1 MENMDYYYDK
11 IADLLLENHFI
22 EKRENF
28 KISKL
33 HYFEYCI
40 ENLLKDIDNKLKD
53 TMYEFTYDS
62 KFVFKILLSFDAI
75 RDLLSD
81 YDYSIKTFPVNDD
94 REAYF
99 AIGYAKPKLSKFD
112 ENKSII
118 KYFYEK
124 FRKNDKIK
132 GFIKDKISKFN
143 IKEIS
148 VTNWIMLIAGIIIG
162 LVITTL
168 FYLSDNQIKI
178 AYQEGIEVGQQQYQD
193 YIYNKYDSLIC
204 HLQKDQGVLFWKVI
218 YKYHYYLEILN
229 SNIF

>member
-11 IADLLLENHFI
+11 IADILLENHII
-22 EKRENF
+22 EKREDF

-40 ENLLKDIDNKLKD
+40 EKMLKDIDNKLKD

-62 KFVFKILLSFDAI
+62 KFVFKILLSFDAVK
-75 RDLLSD
+75 DLITNQD
-81 YDYSIKTFPVNDD
+81 YRIKTFLVNDD
-94 REAYF
+94 REKHF
-99 AIGYAKPKLSKFD
+99 TIGYAKLKSFKSD

-118 KYFYEK
+118 KHFYEK

-132 GFIKDKISKFN
+132 RFIKDKISKFN
-143 IKEIS
+143 TKEIS
-148 VTNWIMLIAGIIIG
+148 VTNWIMLLSGIIIG

-218 YKYHYYLEILN
+218 YKQDSI
-229 SNIF
+229 IITK